1 MKIPLNEISTP
12 GLLRL
17 MRDVAA
23 ELEARHNAPAVQHVQ
38 ATRPVETVRVPPE
51 DDADF
56 CLMIAARVKAGG
68 YVKAGERERV
78 AQIAQE
84 FGPWVRRQGL
94 PTSHNAGDWKRKT
107 ELASAPRAR
116 MR

>member
-38 ATRPVETVRVPPE
+38 ATRQSRSLGYAHWPE
-51 DDADF
+51 LGRCA
-56 CLMIAARVKAGG
+56 
-68 YVKAGERERV
+68 
-78 AQIAQE
+78 
-84 FGPWVRRQGL
+84 
-94 PTSHNAGDWKRKT
+94 H
-107 ELASAPRAR
+107 
-116 MR
+116 

>member
-38 ATRPVETVRVPPE
+38 ATRPVETRKVT
-51 DDADF
+51 D
-56 CLMIAARVKAGG
+56 LMKFTA
-68 YVKAGERERV
+68 E
-78 AQIAQE
+78 
-84 FGPWVRRQGL
+84 
-94 PTSHNAGDWKRKT
+94 
-107 ELASAPRAR
+107 
-116 MR
+116 

>member
-23 ELEARHNAPAVQHVQ
+23 ELEARHNTPTVQHVH
-38 ATRPVETVRVPPE
+38 AKHPVETLRVPPE

-56 CLMIAARVKAGG
+56 CLMIVARIKEGG

-84 FGPWVRRQGL
+84 FAPWVRRQGL

-107 ELASAPRAR
+107 EFASAARAR

>member
-1 MKIPLNEISTP
+1 MKIPLNEISTH

-17 MRDVAA
+17 LRDVAA
-23 ELEARHNAPAVQHVQ
+23 ELEARHSTPTVQHVH
-38 ATRPVETVRVPPE
+38 ATRPVETLRVPPE

-84 FGPWVRRQGL
+84 FGPWVHRQGL
-94 PTSHNAGDWKRKT
+94 PTSHNAGYWKRKT
-107 ELASAPRAR
+107 ELASAPRAS